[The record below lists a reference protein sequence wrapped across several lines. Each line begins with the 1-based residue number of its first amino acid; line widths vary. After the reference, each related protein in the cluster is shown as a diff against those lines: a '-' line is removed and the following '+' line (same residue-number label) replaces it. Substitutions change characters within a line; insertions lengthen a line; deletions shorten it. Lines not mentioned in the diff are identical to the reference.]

1 VVGGA
6 VGAALRNDWEFLA
19 WIGEQTMNL
28 LQGAGTFL
36 LWRMAAVI
44 AAAVVGVAF
53 LWAWDKWQ
61 GWKWD
66 KKIREGRR

>member
-1 VVGGA
+1 M
-6 VGAALRNDWEFLA
+6 
-19 WIGEQTMNL
+19 MNL
-28 LQGAGTFL
+28 LQGEGTFL
-36 LWRMAAVI
+36 LWCMAAVI